1 MCWAICSKERDLAA
15 LAEKSVAEEVGRL
28 GCWAVYYVSVGFD
41 AWGHT
46 SRVAR
51 DMMLTIV
58 YEMIDE
64 ELRLGSEEIQLY
76 IYVTLSILQ
85 LEVRGKSRR

>member
-1 MCWAICSKERDLAA
+1 
-15 LAEKSVAEEVGRL
+15 
-28 GCWAVYYVSVGFD
+28 
-41 AWGHT
+41 
-46 SRVAR
+46 
-51 DMMLTIV
+51 MLTIV